1 MTDFIVEDSAD
12 PLERKEYRPL
22 IRAKWILKKG
32 FNVRPY
38 ECSECHTASEC
49 RSNYCQQCGAYM
61 MSREAA
67 G

>member
-12 PLERKEYRPL
+12 PLERNVIL
-22 IRAKWILKKG
+22 IT
-32 FNVRPY
+32 Y